1 MMHSSGSQDT
11 DCHIARGSYIG
22 TSNEILNLFNF
33 PMPEQKLAAIQTYAC
48 AWYGSNLWDLYGD
61 AAQKAFRSWKTTIK
75 MAHGVP
81 RQTRTY
87 LVENLLCCGLP
98 SVKQLLIRRFVQ
110 FVQNLLSTEN
120 PIISMLAHLSVI
132 TVQSTTGLNVKN
144 IQDEFLS
151 DPLTTN
157 KRLFVTTNVKTP
169 IDKQDNIE
177 LLNNLLHIR
186 SSEQDEDCLLYTSPS
201 PRDS

>member
-1 MMHSSGSQDT
+1 
-11 DCHIARGSYIG
+11 
-22 TSNEILNLFNF
+22 
-33 PMPEQKLAAIQTYAC
+33 
-48 AWYGSNLWDLYGD
+48 
-61 AAQKAFRSWKTTIK
+61 
-75 MAHGVP
+75 MAHSIP

-120 PIISMLAHLSVI
+120 PIISKLAHLSVI

-144 IQDEFLS
+144 INDEFLAN
-151 DPLTTN
+151 PLTTN
-157 KRLFVTTNVKTP
+157 KRLFVTTNVEIP
-169 IDKQDNIE
+169 IDKQDNVE

-186 SSEQDEDCLLYTSPS
+186 NLEQDEDIIEELDDLIFVICSE
-201 PRDS
+201 